1 MPDIT
6 FHPAGTIADDQLI
19 YAVIAA
25 RYQDK
30 WILCRHRKRTTWEIP
45 GGHREIGEAIEE
57 AAYRELQEETGAITV
72 ELHRVSDYGVKKVN
86 DVGEEIIT
94 YGSLFFA
101 KITEL
106 GALNPAFEIA
116 ETALFDI
123 LPEHLTYPDIQ
134 RHLHLEVQLW
144 INFQSGAGELWD
156 VYDEDRN
163 LTGRIHRRG
172 DPLQP
177 GERHL
182 VVHIWLR
189 NREGKF
195 LLTKRAPTKGYPN
208 MWECTGGSALAGD
221 DSLTAAI
228 REVKEETGLTIF
240 AEHGRCLYTYPIRNN
255 FTDVWLFDTDAKL
268 SKVVLLEGETT
279 DAMYATRE
287 EIMTMYEE
295 GVLVPF
301 PYIDHIFDR
310 MEQSASRLI

>member
-1 MPDIT
+1 MIQMT
-6 FHPAGTIADDQLI
+6 FHSSDEIEDSELI

-45 GGHREIGEAIEE
+45 GGHREAGETIE
-57 AAYRELQEETGAITV
+57 ATAQRELFEETGATMAEIQ
-72 ELHRVSDYGVKKVN
+72 RVTDYGVIKDGVA
-86 DVGEEIIT
+86 T
-94 YGSLFFA
+94 YGTLFFA
-101 KITEL
+101 KVSEL
-106 GALNPAFEIA
+106 GPLDSAFEIE

-123 LPEHLTYPDIQ
+123 LPENLTYPEIQ
-134 RHLHLEVQLW
+134 PRLHLEVQLW

-163 LTGRIHRRG
+163 LTGRTHRRG
-172 DPLQP
+172 DPLKP

-221 DSLTAAI
+221 DSLTAAL
-228 REVKEETGLTIF
+228 REVREETGLTVQPQNGKMILSYQ
-240 AEHGRCLYTYPIRNN
+240 GWDW
-255 FTDVWLFDTDAKL
+255 FTDVWLFRQDFDLDA
-268 SKVVLLEGETT
+268 VVLQPGETCDYKWVT
-279 DAMYATRE
+279 AEEILEMNERE
-287 EIMTMYEE
+287 EM
-295 GVLVPF
+295 VPF
-301 PYIDHIFDR
+301 RYTKSF
-310 MEQSASRLI
+310 LIGVIEDGERA

>member
-1 MPDIT
+1 MIQMT
-6 FHPAGTIADDQLI
+6 FHSSDEIEDSELI

-45 GGHREIGEAIEE
+45 GGHREAGETIE
-57 AAYRELQEETGAITV
+57 ATAQRELFEETGATMAEIQ
-72 ELHRVSDYGVKKVN
+72 RVTDYGVIKDGVA
-86 DVGEEIIT
+86 T
-94 YGSLFFA
+94 YGTLFFA
-101 KITEL
+101 KVSEL
-106 GALNPAFEIA
+106 GPLDSAFEIE

-123 LPEHLTYPDIQ
+123 LPENLTYPEIQ
-134 RHLHLEVQLW
+134 PRLHLEVQLW

-163 LTGRIHRRG
+163 LTGRTHRRG
-172 DPLQP
+172 DPLKP

-228 REVKEETGLTIF
+228 REVQEETGLTVSP
-240 AEHGRCLYTYPIRNN
+240 EHGRCLYSYKIRNN
-255 FTDVWLFDTDAKL
+255 FTDVWLFDTDASL
-268 SKVVLLEGETT
+268 SDVVLLEGETT

-287 EIMTMYEE
+287 EIMMMYYD
-295 GVLVPF
+295 GILVPF

-310 MEQSASRLI
+310 MS